1 LLRGV
6 RVDIEGA
13 TFEKLCAL
21 EGSKLGSKNLGLEE
35 RGDSD

>member
-21 EGSKLGSKNLGLEE
+21 EGSKLGSKN
-35 RGDSD
+35 